1 MESLL
6 FTLNLIIICG
16 LCYRAFQIDNAD
28 IAAQKQQA
36 KAAQH
41 AMLEAKLKAHRPQR
55 PRDGSSTLA
64 VNNTTPAATTASAL
78 ATQTQKTPKP
88 RGSNHA

>member
-36 KAAQH
+36 KAAQQ
-41 AMLEAKLKAHRPQR
+41 AMLDAKLQAHRPQR
-55 PRDGSSTLA
+55 PHDATATNAVNSTPSSTISA
-64 VNNTTPAATTASAL
+64 VS
-78 ATQTQKTPKP
+78 TQTQKTPKP